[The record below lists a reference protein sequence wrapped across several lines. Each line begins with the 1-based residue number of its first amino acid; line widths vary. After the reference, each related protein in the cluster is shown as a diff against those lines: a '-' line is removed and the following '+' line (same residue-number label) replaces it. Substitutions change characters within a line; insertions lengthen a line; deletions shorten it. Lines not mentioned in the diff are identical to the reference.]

1 VSIPLHIADG
11 PGKSMIAMTYQ
22 RLIMMEGLD
31 AYEAISEAKRRV
43 AELRKADA
51 IMKEANENDL
61 AKGG

>member
-11 PGKSMIAMTYQ
+11 PGKAMIAMTYQ

-51 IMKEANENDL
+51 IMKEDNENDL